1 MNAKPD
7 NFTTAINRVLG
18 NEGGHVNNPADPGGE
33 TKWGISKR
41 SYPRLDIAG
50 LTREAAVELYH
61 RDFWAPAGL
70 DVLPLVVASQVLDF
84 AVNSGTGTAIRALQ
98 RAVGVAD
105 DGVVGP
111 HTRKAIAAAEP
122 HELVMRLLAQ
132 RLRFMTALKGWPTF
146 GAGWARR
153 IAQQLDYG
161 ANDV

>member
-1 MNAKPD
+1 MD

-18 NEGGHVNNPADPGGE
+18 NEGGYVNNPADPGGE
-33 TKWGISKR
+33 TRWGISKR
-41 SYPRLDIAG
+41 SYPRLDIAN

-70 DVLPLVVASQVLDF
+70 DALPLSVASQVLDF

-111 HTRKAIAAAEP
+111 HTREALAAAEP
-122 HELVMRLLAQ
+122 HDLVMRLLAS
-132 RLRFMTALKGWPTF
+132 RLRFMAALKGWPAF

-153 IAQQLDYG
+153 IALQLDYG
-161 ANDV
+161 ADDV